1 MRLSLKLLVS
11 AFILTLLA
19 FQLVAIIGPFDDWPF
34 ASNSMFAYYRVPGEP
49 AYDIA
54 ILLEDETGQVRRLD
68 PVRDLGVPSA
78 DSFRRLVFSRWY
90 GSTDPA
96 FPQGKY
102 PDDSRA
108 AFVARLTDLSRKI
121 VNVIRRRNP
130 AAPAITAIKID
141 LRTML
146 PQGNGWTSQRETPIG
161 HYSVASDQFSLVTQ

>member
-1 MRLSLKLLVS
+1 MKPSLKLLVS

-34 ASNSMFAYYRVPGEP
+34 ASNSMFAFYRVPNEP
-49 AYDIA
+49 AYDIV
-54 ILLEDETGQVRRLD
+54 ILLEDETGQSRRLD
-68 PVRDLGVPSA
+68 PVKDLGVPSA
-78 DSFRRLVFSRWY
+78 DSFRRLMFSRWY
-90 GSTDPA
+90 GSTDPV

-102 PDDSRA
+102 PDDSRV
-108 AFVARLTDLSRKI
+108 AFASRLADLSRKI

-146 PQGNGWTSQRETPIG
+146 PQGNGWASRHETPIG